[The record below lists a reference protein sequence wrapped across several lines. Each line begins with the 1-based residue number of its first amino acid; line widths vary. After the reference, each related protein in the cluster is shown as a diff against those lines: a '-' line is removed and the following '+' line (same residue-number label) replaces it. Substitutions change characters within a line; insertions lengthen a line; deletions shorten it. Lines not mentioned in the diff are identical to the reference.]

1 MYSIPQLIIAMGG
14 TFLAVFLTKVAAFIW
29 YQVTTVKHQMRGP
42 KSKSWIYGCYD
53 SFASADEAEV
63 DEKWI
68 EQYGPTFKYHA
79 FLNVTRLFTLDPH
92 ALAHI
97 LQRDAIY
104 EKPEP
109 VRWTLERT
117 LGKGVLFVEGEQHK
131 VQRRIMNP
139 AFGPVQVREL
149 TEIFMEKACQLRDVW
164 LAEIT
169 KNALPTLTPVDA
181 ATTQDGT
188 PRNPHR
194 ADSLPPPTAR
204 IEVMGYLSR
213 ATLDMIGKAGFN
225 YEFNALHP
233 ISKDG
238 KCEDN
243 ELSGAF
249 ARLYKD
255 AGSNKVLELLQSWF
269 PVLRAIPTS
278 QGRAIVEARSIM
290 SRIGRK
296 LLDDARAAAA
306 AGDTGDGGRDLLSL
320 LVKANTDPALPA
332 DQRMADSDVLAQVPT
347 FLVAGH
353 ETTRTATTW
362 ALFALTQSP
371 DVQFLLRDEL
381 LAADLGESPS
391 MDDLNGLPYL
401 DRVVRE
407 VLRLH
412 SPIPRTVRVAKST
425 DEIPC
430 ATAWVDE
437 KGVERRTIRVTKGDW
452 IAIPIRAL
460 NRSKA
465 VWGEDALEFKPERWE
480 KVPEGAMHVP
490 GIWGHQLSFLAGPR
504 ACIGYRFSL
513 VEIKALLYTLVRAFE
528 FELAVAPEDVVSR
541 STTVQRPYVRTEM
554 EKGMQL
560 PLIVRGVV
568 QQDS

>member
-1 MYSIPQLIIAMGG
+1 MYKISEFILAMGG
-14 TFLAVFLTKVAAFIW
+14 TFLAVFLVKVAAFIW
-29 YQVTTVKHQMRGP
+29 HQVTTVKRQMRGP
-42 KSKSWIYGCYD
+42 KAKSWIFGCYD
-53 SFASADEAEV
+53 SFASADNAEV

-68 EQYGPTFKYHA
+68 EQFGPTFKYHA
-79 FLNVTRLFTLDPH
+79 FLNVTRLFTLDPR

-97 LQRDAIY
+97 LQHDAIY

-109 VRWTLERT
+109 VRWALSRT
-117 LGKGVLFVEGEQHK
+117 LGQGVLFVEGEQHK

-149 TEIFMEKACQLRDVW
+149 TEIFMEKACQLRDIW
-164 LAEIT
+164 SGEIT
-169 KNALPTLTPVDA
+169 KNAPPA
-181 ATTQDGT
+181 PA
-188 PRNPHR
+188 
-194 ADSLPPPTAR
+194 PPTAR

-213 ATLDMIGKAGFN
+213 ATLDIIGKAGFN

-233 ISKDG
+233 ISKD
-238 KCEDN
+238 N

-249 ARLYKD
+249 ARLFKA
-255 AGSNKVLELLQSWF
+255 AGSNKVLGFLQAWF
-269 PVLRAIPTS
+269 PIFRAIPTS
-278 QGRAIVEARSIM
+278 QGRAIADARDTM
-290 SRIGRK
+290 SRIGTK
-296 LLDDARAAAA
+296 LLDDAHAAAA
-306 AGDTGDGGRDLLSL
+306 AGDVGDGGRDLLSL

-353 ETTRTATTW
+353 ETTSTATTW

-371 DVQFLLRDEL
+371 DVQALLRDEL
-381 LAADLGESPS
+381 LAADLGDSPS
-391 MDDLNGLPYL
+391 MDDLNALPYL

-412 SPIPRTVRVAKST
+412 SPIPRTVRVAKAT

-430 ATAWVDE
+430 ATAWVDK
-437 KGVERRTIRVTKGDW
+437 KGVERHTIRVTKGDS

-460 NRSKA
+460 NRSTA

-480 KVPEGAMHVP
+480 KVPEGATHVP

-541 STTVQRPYVRTEM
+541 STAVQRPYVRTEM

-560 PLIVRGVV
+560 PLIVRPVV
-568 QQDS
+568 Q